1 MRLVD
6 RENFYCNKKEVS
18 RKKNK
23 ERKKERRKKD
33 GMINHE
39 SGNSS
44 KQARNVRELT

>member
-1 MRLVD
+1 MRPVD

-23 ERKKERRKKD
+23 GRKKERRKKD

-39 SGNSS
+39 SGNAASRL
-44 KQARNVRELT
+44 ATFEN